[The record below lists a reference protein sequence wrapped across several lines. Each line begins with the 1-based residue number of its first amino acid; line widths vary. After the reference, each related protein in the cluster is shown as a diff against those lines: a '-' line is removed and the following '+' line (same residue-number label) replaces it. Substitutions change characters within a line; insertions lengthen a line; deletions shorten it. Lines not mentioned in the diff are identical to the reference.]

1 MADPRLEIK
10 LEELEREQQATTATL
25 EAAIRG
31 VRSEQDRDGR
41 RAKGRSLVR
50 IVTFGNC
57 QAQAVTSLLSR
68 ALPATR
74 YSLDFYSNN
83 DLTGDLRPEHEI
95 LGAVREADLV
105 VFQPLDESH
114 GALSEASIRATVRNA
129 DSAISFPYAFNSGIS
144 SLGAFQLERAVEWVG
159 HAPQTR
165 PYPLGIAFGEDTI
178 IGRLEQG
185 ASVETILDEYVEGS
199 LDFGLLER
207 FESCLVELER
217 REKSTA
223 IVLSGHIRE
232 NYRRK
237 RQFLIYNHPTTDL
250 LVELCEQLRAITDL
264 PIDLAALRRIED
276 ENAAGMP
283 GGRLHS
289 PISPHDASILGYE
302 FGNDPDWVERGGG
315 LILRMAAAYA
325 RDRESLHQGRKPS
338 TLDEQNLQRPAQPNR
353 GTSGLADA
361 PNRTMHAAPPRP
373 ILEPMAGV
381 ATSLPVSPKK
391 CVVIGNGPS
400 LRGFDL
406 TRLANIDT
414 VGMNAAYRHWERI
427 GWYPTH
433 YACLDDEMIDTHH
446 AEIARLID
454 EGLCETAFLSG
465 QFLFHHPQAADDDR
479 FVFFDQFDR
488 YWFEQRGSQFNLQN
502 HIPEDAFECTQ
513 LSSSRR

>member
-1 MADPRLEIK
+1 MADQRLEIK
-10 LEELEREQQATTATL
+10 LEELEREQQATTEAL
-25 EAAIRG
+25 QAAIGG

-41 RAKGRSLVR
+41 RAKGRSLMR

-57 QAQAVTSLLSR
+57 QAEAVASLLRR

-83 DLTGDLRPEHEI
+83 DRTGDLRPELEI

-129 DSAISFPYAFNSGIS
+129 DSAVSIPYVFNSGIS
-144 SLGAFQLERAVEWVG
+144 SLSAIRLERAVEWVG
-159 HAPQTR
+159 HAPQSR
-165 PYPLGIAFGEDTI
+165 QYPLGIAFGEETI

-223 IVLSGHIRE
+223 IALSGHIRQ

-276 ENAAGMP
+276 ENAAGLP

-302 FGNDPDWVERGGG
+302 FGHDPDWVERGGG
-315 LILRMAAAYA
+315 LILRVAAAYA
-325 RDRESLHQGRKPS
+325 RDREAHRSQAEHP
-338 TLDEQNLQRPAQPNR
+338 DEQNFSAQLSPT
-353 GTSGLADA
+353 GTSGSADA
-361 PNRTMHAAPPRP
+361 PNPTMHAAPRRP

-381 ATSLPVSPKK
+381 ATSLPVSPQK

-406 TRLANIDT
+406 TRLSSIDT
-414 VGMNAAYRHWERI
+414 IGMNAAYRHWERI

-446 AEIARLID
+446 VEIARLID

-465 QFLFHHPQAADDDR
+465 QFLFHHPEAADDDR
-479 FVFFDQFDR
+479 FVFLDQFDPVLVR
-488 YWFEQRGSQFNLQN
+488 ETRQAVQP
-502 HIPEDAFECTQ
+502 PEPHP
-513 LSSSRR
+513 